1 MKEIKE
7 EKVIDY
13 KGLYETNIFMKNIKE
28 IEKVSKENDVDTLI
42 ALSIWYKDY
51 PEKVDPKEYSRQVKE
66 FKEACI
72 FVGYDFKVIYDALG
86 I

>member
-1 MKEIKE
+1 MKMDAE

-28 IEKVSKENDVDTLI
+28 IEKACQEHDVDVLTGM
-42 ALSIWYKDY
+42 SIWAHQTKPDI
-51 PEKVDPKEYSRQVKE
+51 DPKEYSRQVKE

-72 FVGYDFKVIYDALG
+72 FVGYDFKVIYNALG